1 MSQLASVTGDGHVI
15 LDYQYLYDRN
25 GNITEKSGGAYQ
37 NRYRYDSMNRLREA
51 VYDQGEPEWYSYDRA
66 GNRIKSGKGE
76 YEEQY
81 FYNKK
86 NQLIQLERK
95 LETLHYTYDLQGE
108 SFRRGGWRNSET
120 LPLQC
125 AEPADSGGNKSV
137 SSEESL

>member
-1 MSQLASVTGDGHVI
+1 MT
-15 LDYQYLYDRN
+15 QYEYDRN
-25 GNITEKSGGAYQ
+25 GNCISVRTPKGYEKFFV
-37 NRYRYDSMNRLREA
+37 YDSMNRLREA

-95 LETLHYTYDLQGE
+95 LETRHYTYDLQGE